1 MEQQIISQGIS
12 LYELLTAS
20 GIIGGGIIA
29 QWVHMKVTVN
39 QIKTEL
45 GYLKERIENEEI
57 TNKERQTR
65 IYSKIDSIFTSI
77 EEIKIAIAGI
87 QKK

>member
-1 MEQQIISQGIS
+1 MEQQIISQGS
-12 LYELLTAS
+12 TLYELITAS
-20 GIIGGGIIA
+20 GIIGSGIVA

-39 QIKTEL
+39 QSKTEL
-45 GYLKERIENEEI
+45 GYLKERIENEGI
-57 TNKERQTR
+57 ANKERQTR